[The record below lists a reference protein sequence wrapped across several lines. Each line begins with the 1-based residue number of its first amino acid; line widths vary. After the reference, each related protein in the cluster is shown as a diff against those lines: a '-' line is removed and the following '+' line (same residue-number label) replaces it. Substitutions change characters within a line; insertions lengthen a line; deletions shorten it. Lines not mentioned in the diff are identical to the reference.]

1 MKNNNYSS
9 VLDKNNTKE
18 EIDLIGLLKLIW
30 ESKRIIIATTLVFSI
45 AALIYSLTLTN
56 IYKSEAL
63 LSPVNESIG
72 SNQPM
77 DNVAGLANLAG
88 INISNAGN
96 SNSLKAIKKAETISF
111 FIDNVLPNIFLPD
124 LMAAK
129 SWDAGTNIIT
139 YENNYNLDTKTW
151 DETPTTQE
159 SYRDFMDLM
168 TISSNYDT
176 GFITVSIKH
185 KSPHVAKEWV
195 ELIVNQL
202 NYFFRSY
209 DKKEAQLS
217 MDFLNAQIAKTS
229 YTEINQVIAQ
239 LLQNKIQQL
248 TLIEANESYVFS
260 YLDPPMVMEQKTE
273 PNRASIYILGFILG
287 GLLSILIVFIREF
300 YSVHKNQ

>member
-1 MKNNNYSS
+1 MKDIQKYNDYEN
-9 VLDKNNTKE
+9 VDE
-18 EIDLIGLLKLIW
+18 EVNIVKILQNLWENKLT
-30 ESKRIIIATTLVFSI
+30 IIFSTSFFSI
-45 AALIYSLTLTN
+45 LAVIYSLTLPD
-56 IYKSEAL
+56 IYESKAL
-63 LSPVNESIG
+63 LSPVGSESSSSKSMNNIG
-72 SNQPM
+72 
-77 DNVAGLANLAG
+77 GLASLAG
-88 INISNAGN
+88 INLSNSFGGN
-96 SNSLKAIKKAETISF
+96 SAKALEKVGTLSF
-111 FIDNVLPNIFLPD
+111 FKDNILPNIFLPD

-139 YENNYNLDTKTW
+139 YENNYDLDTKTW

-168 TISSNYDT
+168 TLASNYDT
-176 GFITVSIKH
+176 GFVTVSIKH

-260 YLDPPMVMEQKTE
+260 YLDPPMVMEEKTE
-273 PNRASIYILGFILG
+273 PNRASICILGFILG

>member
-1 MKNNNYSS
+1 MENNLKTNP
-9 VLDKNNTKE
+9 LNTDD
-18 EIDLIGLLKLIW
+18 EIDLIHLLKVLWKGKRLIIALTTFSSITAVIFSLSLPDIY
-30 ESKRIIIATTLVFSI
+30 ESK
-45 AALIYSLTLTN
+45 
-56 IYKSEAL
+56 AL
-63 LSPVNESIG
+63 LSPVGSESGSSKPMNNIG
-72 SNQPM
+72 
-77 DNVAGLANLAG
+77 GLASLAG
-88 INISNAGN
+88 INLSTSFGGN
-96 SNSLKAIKKAETISF
+96 SAKALEKVRTLSF
-111 FIDNVLPNIFLPD
+111 FKDNILPNIFLPD

-151 DETPTTQE
+151 DETPTAQQ

-202 NYFFRSY
+202 NDFFRSY

-248 TLIEANESYVFS
+248 TLIEANESYVFF
-260 YLDPPMVMEQKTE
+260 YLDPPMVMEEKTG
-273 PNRASIYILGFILG
+273 PDRSSMMILGFILG
-287 GLLSILIVFIREF
+287 GMFGIFIVLIREF
-300 YSVHKNQ
+300 YSVNKNQ

>member
-1 MKNNNYSS
+1 MKDIQKYNDYEN
-9 VLDKNNTKE
+9 VDE
-18 EIDLIGLLKLIW
+18 EVNIVKILQNLWENKLT
-30 ESKRIIIATTLVFSI
+30 IIFSTSFFSI
-45 AALIYSLTLTN
+45 LAVIYSLTLPD
-56 IYKSEAL
+56 IYESKAL
-63 LSPVNESIG
+63 LSPVGSESSSSKSMNNIG
-72 SNQPM
+72 
-77 DNVAGLANLAG
+77 GLASLAG
-88 INISNAGN
+88 INLSNSFGGN
-96 SNSLKAIKKAETISF
+96 SAKALEKVGTLSF
-111 FIDNVLPNIFLPD
+111 FKDNILPNIFLPD

-168 TISSNYDT
+168 TFTSNYDT
-176 GFITVSIKH
+176 GFVTVSIKH

-260 YLDPPMVMEQKTE
+260 YLDPPMVMEEKTE
-273 PNRASIYILGFILG
+273 PNRASICILGFILG

>member
-1 MKNNNYSS
+1 MKDIQKHNDYEN
-9 VLDKNNTKE
+9 VDE
-18 EIDLIGLLKLIW
+18 EVNIVKILQNLWENKLT
-30 ESKRIIIATTLVFSI
+30 IIFSTSFFSI
-45 AALIYSLTLTN
+45 LAVIYSLTLPD
-56 IYKSEAL
+56 IYESKAL
-63 LSPVNESIG
+63 LSPVGSESSSSKSMNNIG
-72 SNQPM
+72 
-77 DNVAGLANLAG
+77 GLASLAG
-88 INISNAGN
+88 INLSNSFGGN
-96 SNSLKAIKKAETISF
+96 SAKALEKVGTLSF
-111 FIDNVLPNIFLPD
+111 FKDNILPNIFLPD

-139 YENNYNLDTKTW
+139 YENNYDLDTKTW

-159 SYRDFMDLM
+159 SYKDFMDLM
-168 TISSNYDT
+168 TLTSNYDT
-176 GFITVSIKH
+176 GFVTVSIKH

-217 MDFLNAQIAKTS
+217 IDFLNAQIAKTS

-260 YLDPPMVMEQKTE
+260 YLDPPMAMEEKTE
-273 PNRASIYILGFILG
+273 PNRASMVILGFILG
-287 GLLSILIVFIREF
+287 GLFGIFIVLIRDF

>member
-1 MKNNNYSS
+1 MENNLKTNP
-9 VLDKNNTKE
+9 LNTDD
-18 EIDLIGLLKLIW
+18 EIDLIHLLKVLWKGKRLIIALTTFSSITAVIFSLSLPDIY
-30 ESKRIIIATTLVFSI
+30 ESK
-45 AALIYSLTLTN
+45 
-56 IYKSEAL
+56 AL
-63 LSPVNESIG
+63 LSPVGSESGSSKPMNNIG
-72 SNQPM
+72 
-77 DNVAGLANLAG
+77 GLASLAG
-88 INISNAGN
+88 INLSTSFGGN
-96 SNSLKAIKKAETISF
+96 SAKALEKVRTLSF
-111 FIDNVLPNIFLPD
+111 FKDNILPNIFLPD

-129 SWDAGTNIIT
+129 SWDAGTNIVT

-151 DETPTTQE
+151 DETPTAQQ

-248 TLIEANESYVFS
+248 TLIEANESYVFF
-260 YLDPPMVMEQKTE
+260 YLDPPMVMEEKTG
-273 PNRASIYILGFILG
+273 PDRSSMMILGFILG
-287 GLLSILIVFIREF
+287 GMFGIFIVLIREF
-300 YSVHKNQ
+300 YSVNKNQ

>member
-1 MKNNNYSS
+1 MENNLKTNP
-9 VLDKNNTKE
+9 LNNDD
-18 EIDLIGLLKLIW
+18 EIDLIHLLKVLWKGKRLIIALTTFSSITAVIFSLSLPDIY
-30 ESKRIIIATTLVFSI
+30 ESK
-45 AALIYSLTLTN
+45 
-56 IYKSEAL
+56 AL
-63 LSPVNESIG
+63 LSPVGSESGSSKSMNNIG
-72 SNQPM
+72 
-77 DNVAGLANLAG
+77 GLASQLAG
-88 INISNAGN
+88 INLSTSFGGN
-96 SNSLKAIKKAETISF
+96 SAKALEKVGTLSF
-111 FIDNVLPNIFLPD
+111 FKDNILPNIFLPD

-139 YENNYNLDTKTW
+139 YENNYNLDTKSW

-168 TISSNYDT
+168 TFTSNYDT
-176 GFITVSIKH
+176 GFVTVSIKH

-229 YTEINQVIAQ
+229 YTEINQIIAQ

-260 YLDPPMVMEQKTE
+260 YLDPPMVMEEKTE
-273 PNRASIYILGFILG
+273 PNRASILILGFILG

>member
-1 MKNNNYSS
+1 MENNLKTNP
-9 VLDKNNTKE
+9 LNTDD
-18 EIDLIGLLKLIW
+18 EIDLMHLLKVLWKGKRLIIALTTFSSITAVIFSLSLPDIY
-30 ESKRIIIATTLVFSI
+30 ESK
-45 AALIYSLTLTN
+45 
-56 IYKSEAL
+56 AL
-63 LSPVNESIG
+63 LSPVGSESGSSKPINNIG
-72 SNQPM
+72 
-77 DNVAGLANLAG
+77 GLANQLAR
-88 INISNAGN
+88 INLSTSFGGNAA
-96 SNSLKAIKKAETISF
+96 KALEKVGTLSF
-111 FIDNVLPNIFLPD
+111 FKDNILPNIFLPD

-168 TISSNYDT
+168 TFTSNYDT
-176 GFITVSIKH
+176 GFVTVSIKH

-260 YLDPPMVMEQKTE
+260 YLDPPMVMEEKTE
-273 PNRASIYILGFILG
+273 PNRASILILGFILG